1 MFLNLKEG
9 FGQKLKEL
17 RKSKGYTQEK
27 LAEKLDI
34 TPRQLTRIETGDN
47 FPSVETLSKICY
59 VMNIDPKSLFDFEW
73 DVEYSYFTTGTDDKP
88 VMTVSERDGVIDF
101 IPHLKNSQRKKFPS
115 SLSVVKTED
124 GDDAMLEMAKNI
136 GKPFTVKYNDDNGEL
151 SCIKTYYPDGNI
163 EVLMSKEKVELKK
176 ILQSIIEDLK
186 GISEDKNKLEF
197 IRYAIKAFD
206 SKENLTNFK
215 LILKGIE
222 MMQNS

>member
-1 MFLNLKEG
+1 
-9 FGQKLKEL
+9 
-17 RKSKGYTQEK
+17 
-27 LAEKLDI
+27 
-34 TPRQLTRIETGDN
+34 
-47 FPSVETLSKICY
+47 
-59 VMNIDPKSLFDFEW
+59 MNIDPKSLFDFEW

-101 IPHLKNSQRKKFPS
+101 MPHLKNSQRKKFS
-115 SLSVVKTED
+115 SRLSVVKTED